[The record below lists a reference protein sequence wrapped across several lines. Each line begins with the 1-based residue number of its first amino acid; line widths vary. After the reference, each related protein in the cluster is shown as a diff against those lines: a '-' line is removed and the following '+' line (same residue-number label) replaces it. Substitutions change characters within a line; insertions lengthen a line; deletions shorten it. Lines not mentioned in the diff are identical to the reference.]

1 MAAVRAG
8 LKAGDSDLNEKA
20 MAKTILVSGYGP
32 GISSA
37 VAVAVQ
43 WGSMGLAVAN
53 SAKHT
58 GCHRRRRP
66 YG

>member
-1 MAAVRAG
+1 
-8 LKAGDSDLNEKA
+8 